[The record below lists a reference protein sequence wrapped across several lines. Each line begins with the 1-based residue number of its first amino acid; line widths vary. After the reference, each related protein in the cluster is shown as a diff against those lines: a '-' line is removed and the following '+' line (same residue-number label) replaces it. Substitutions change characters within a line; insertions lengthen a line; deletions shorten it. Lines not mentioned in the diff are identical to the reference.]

1 MAKPEA
7 YDMWSWERCQARI
20 STLPG
25 RLGFPEG
32 DTLSFL
38 GLEVNLE
45 DGTVTDTI
53 MGRRLSK
60 PPEHLYFL
68 LFRYAERREVPL
80 TGKLV
85 SFRQLTGGRLYAAVF
100 EKRAVFPIARKL
112 GDKLERFAIAAK
124 YLGGQQM
131 PQGDVSFRI
140 KALPL
145 VPLIY
150 VLWQKTE
157 EFPAS
162 AQVLMDSSVENYFEA
177 EPLTHLAAL
186 ATERLLTIA
195 LKKK

>member
-1 MAKPEA
+1 MATPGA
-7 YDMWSWERCQARI
+7 YDLWSWDRCQAKI

-32 DTLSFL
+32 KTLRFL

-53 MGRRLSK
+53 MGGKLDP

-68 LFRYAERREVPL
+68 LYRYAERREVPL
-80 TGKLV
+80 TEKLV
-85 SFRQLTGGRLYAAVF
+85 SFRQLPGGRLYAAVF
-100 EKRAVFPIARKL
+100 EKRAVFPISRHL
-112 GDKLERFAIAAK
+112 GDKPERFAIAAK

-131 PQGDVSFRI
+131 PQGDVAFRVL
-140 KALPL
+140 ALPL
-145 VPLIY
+145 VPLTYI
-150 VLWQKTE
+150 LWQATE

-162 AQVLMDSSVENYFEA
+162 AQVLMDSSVEKYFDA

-186 ATERLLTIA
+186 ATSRLLTIA